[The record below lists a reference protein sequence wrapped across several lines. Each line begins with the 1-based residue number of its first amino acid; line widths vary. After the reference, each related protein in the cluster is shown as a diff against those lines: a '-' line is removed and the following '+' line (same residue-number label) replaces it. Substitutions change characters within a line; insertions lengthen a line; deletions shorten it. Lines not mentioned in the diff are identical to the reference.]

1 MRMRWNVPTL
11 LLTALLAAVGVQA
24 QSQTG
29 PETRALSLEQA
40 REHALL
46 HNRNMQ
52 KASLAL
58 EQAEMAKWAAIA
70 NYLPQ
75 ASINV
80 NYQSNLVSDSIS
92 LGAFKI
98 AMKPSSTMTLQVA
111 QPIVNW
117 NIIVGIQMAELARK
131 MSENAIGQT
140 ELAIKQAVNTTYY
153 AILVSEFSRD
163 QLKKNLENVRT
174 LANATRIKVNV
185 GIGESTEAD
194 QMEVTVA
201 NLENSL
207 TTMERNIEVAYN
219 SLRLL
224 LGMQAEDGL
233 TVTDKLVNL
242 TDNQKAFDL
251 LLEPFVPENNLDLKT
266 SALNV
271 QLSEKQVSSSFGAI
285 LPTVNAVYQ
294 RNEKL
299 LTSAFD
305 ITMKNTL
312 LLTANVP
319 LFAGGKNAVTIK
331 KAKLAL
337 QASQLDHEQ
346 AKDQLLVQE
355 KQLRYNL
362 KSALE
367 SFEIQK
373 KNIEVTQRVFD
384 NITKK
389 YEQGLS
395 SSIEVTNANN
405 NLLTAQSNYVSAVM
419 NMLNAEDELL
429 KLLGTL

>member
-1 MRMRWNVPTL
+1 MRMRWNVSTL
-11 LLTALLAAVGVQA
+11 LLTAWLATVAGQA
-24 QSQTG
+24 QTQPG

-46 HNRNMQ
+46 HNRSLQ

-75 ASINV
+75 ANINV
-80 NYQSNLVSDSIS
+80 NYQTNLVSDSINI
-92 LGAFKI
+92 GAFKI

-111 QPIVNW
+111 QPLVNW
-117 NIIVGIQMAELARK
+117 NIVVGIQMAEIARQ

-153 AILVSEFSRD
+153 AILLSEFSRD
-163 QLKKNLENVRT
+163 QLKKNLENVKT
-174 LANATRIKVNV
+174 LAKATRIKVNV

-201 NLENSL
+201 NLENTV
-207 TTMERNIEVAYN
+207 TTMDRNIEVAYN

-224 LGMQAEDGL
+224 LGLQADDAL
-233 TVTDKLVNL
+233 TLTGNL
-242 TDNQKAFDL
+242 EELTGAHKAFDL

-266 SALNV
+266 SALSV
-271 QLSEKQVSSSFGAI
+271 ELSEKQVSSSYGAI
-285 LPTVNAVYQ
+285 MPTVNAVYQ

-312 LLTANVP
+312 MLTASVP
-319 LFAGGKNAVTIK
+319 IFAGGKSAVNIK

-346 AKDQLLVQE
+346 ARDQLLVQE

-373 KNIEVTQRVFD
+373 KNIEVTQRVFN

-419 NMLNAEDELL
+419 NLLNAEDELL

>member
-1 MRMRWNVPTL
+1 MRWNVPTL

-117 NIIVGIQMAELARK
+117 NIIVGIQMAEIARK

-140 ELAIKQAVNTTYY
+140 ELALKQAVNTTYY

-224 LGMQAEDGL
+224 LGMQAEDAL
-233 TVTDKLVNL
+233 IVTDKLVNL

>member
-1 MRMRWNVPTL
+1 MRWNVPTL

-117 NIIVGIQMAELARK
+117 NIIVGIQMAEIARK

>member
-1 MRMRWNVPTL
+1 MRWKVSTL
-11 LLTALLAAVGVQA
+11 LLTAWLVTVAGQA
-24 QSQTG
+24 QTQSG
-29 PETRALSLEQA
+29 PGARALSLEQA
-40 REHALL
+40 REHALQ
-46 HNRNMQ
+46 HNRSLQ

-75 ASINV
+75 ANISV

-92 LGAFKI
+92 IGAFKI

-111 QPIVNW
+111 QPLVNW
-117 NIIVGIQMAELARK
+117 NIVVGIQMSEIARK

-153 AILVSEFSRD
+153 AILLSEFSRD
-163 QLKKNLENVRT
+163 QLKKNLENVKT
-174 LANATRIKVNV
+174 LAKATRIKVNV

-201 NLENSL
+201 NLENTV
-207 TTMERNIEVAYN
+207 TTMDRNIEVAYN

-224 LGMQAEDGL
+224 LGLQADDAL
-233 TVTDKLVNL
+233 TLTGNL
-242 TDNQKAFDL
+242 EELTGAHKAFDL

-266 SALNV
+266 SALSV
-271 QLSEKQVSSSFGAI
+271 ELSEKQVSSSYGAI
-285 LPTVNAVYQ
+285 MPTVNAVYQ

-312 LLTANVP
+312 MLTASVP
-319 LFAGGKNAVTIK
+319 IFAGGKNAVNIK

-346 AKDQLLVQE
+346 ARDQLLVQE

-373 KNIEVTQRVFD
+373 KNIEVTQRVFN

-419 NMLNAEDELL
+419 NLLNAEDELL

>member
-11 LLTALLAAVGVQA
+11 LLTALLTVLGVQA
-24 QSQTG
+24 QTNNAPGQ
-29 PETRALSLEQA
+29 RALSLSEA
-40 REHALL
+40 REYALL
-46 HNRNMQ
+46 HNRSLQ

-111 QPIVNW
+111 QPLLNLNIV
-117 NIIVGIQMAELARK
+117 VGIQMAEIARK

-201 NLENSL
+201 NLANTV
-207 TTMERNIEVAYN
+207 TTTERTIEMAYN

-224 LGMQAEDGL
+224 LGMQAEEGL
-233 TVTDKLVNL
+233 TVTDNL
-242 TDNQKAFDL
+242 EDLTGNHKAFDL
-251 LLEPFVPENNLDLKT
+251 MLEPFVLENNLDLKT
-266 SALNV
+266 SALSV
-271 QLSEKQVSSSFGAI
+271 EMSEKQVSSSFGAI

-312 LLTANVP
+312 MVTATMP

-419 NMLNAEDELL
+419 NLLNAEDELL

>member
-1 MRMRWNVPTL
+1 MRWNVSTL
-11 LLTALLAAVGVQA
+11 LLTAWLATVAGQA
-24 QSQTG
+24 QTQSG
-29 PETRALSLEQA
+29 PGARALSLEQA
-40 REHALL
+40 REYALL
-46 HNRNMQ
+46 HNRSLQ

-75 ASINV
+75 ANINV
-80 NYQSNLVSDSIS
+80 NYQTNLVSDSINI
-92 LGAFKI
+92 GAFKI

-111 QPIVNW
+111 QPLVNW
-117 NIIVGIQMAELARK
+117 NIVVGIQMAEIARR

-163 QLKKNLENVRT
+163 QLKKNLENVKT

-201 NLENSL
+201 NLENTV

-224 LGMQAEDGL
+224 LGLQADDAL
-233 TVTDKLVNL
+233 TLTGNL
-242 TDNQKAFDL
+242 EELTGNHKAFDL

-266 SALNV
+266 SALSV
-271 QLSEKQVSSSFGAI
+271 ELSEKQVSSSYGAI
-285 LPTVNAVYQ
+285 MPTVNAVYQ

-312 LLTANVP
+312 MLTASVP
-319 LFAGGKNAVTIK
+319 IFAGGKNAVNIK

-346 AKDQLLVQE
+346 ARDQLLVQE

-362 KSALE
+362 KSAQE

-373 KNIEVTQRVFD
+373 KNIEVTQRVFN

-419 NMLNAEDELL
+419 NLLNAEDELL

>member
-1 MRMRWNVPTL
+1 MPTL

>member
-1 MRMRWNVPTL
+1 MRMRWNVSTL
-11 LLTALLAAVGVQA
+11 LLTAWLATVAGQA
-24 QSQTG
+24 QTQSG
-29 PETRALSLEQA
+29 PGARALSLEQA
-40 REHALL
+40 REYALL
-46 HNRNMQ
+46 HNRSLQ

-75 ASINV
+75 ANINV
-80 NYQSNLVSDSIS
+80 NYQTNLVSDSINI
-92 LGAFKI
+92 GAFKI

-111 QPIVNW
+111 QPLVNW
-117 NIIVGIQMAELARK
+117 NIVVGIQMAEIARR

-163 QLKKNLENVRT
+163 QLKKNLENVKT

-201 NLENSL
+201 NLENTV

-224 LGMQAEDGL
+224 LGLQADDAL
-233 TVTDKLVNL
+233 TLTGNL
-242 TDNQKAFDL
+242 EELTGNHKAFDL

-266 SALNV
+266 SALSV
-271 QLSEKQVSSSFGAI
+271 ELSEKQVSSSYGAI
-285 LPTVNAVYQ
+285 MPTVNAVYQ

-312 LLTANVP
+312 MLTASVP
-319 LFAGGKNAVTIK
+319 IFAGGKNAVNIK

-346 AKDQLLVQE
+346 ARDQLLVQE

-362 KSALE
+362 KSAQE

-373 KNIEVTQRVFD
+373 KNIEVTQRVFN

-395 SSIEVTNANN
+395 SSIEVTNVNN

-419 NMLNAEDELL
+419 NLLNAEDELL

>member
-1 MRMRWNVPTL
+1 
-11 LLTALLAAVGVQA
+11 
-24 QSQTG
+24 
-29 PETRALSLEQA
+29 
-40 REHALL
+40 
-46 HNRNMQ
+46 
-52 KASLAL
+52 
-58 EQAEMAKWAAIA
+58 
-70 NYLPQ
+70 
-75 ASINV
+75 
-80 NYQSNLVSDSIS
+80 
-92 LGAFKI
+92 
-98 AMKPSSTMTLQVA
+98 
-111 QPIVNW
+111 
-117 NIIVGIQMAELARK
+117 
-131 MSENAIGQT
+131 
-140 ELAIKQAVNTTYY
+140 
-153 AILVSEFSRD
+153 
-163 QLKKNLENVRT
+163 
-174 LANATRIKVNV
+174 
-185 GIGESTEAD
+185 
-194 QMEVTVA
+194 MEVTVA

-224 LGMQAEDGL
+224 LGMQAEDAL
-233 TVTDKLVNL
+233 IVTDKLVNL

>member
-1 MRMRWNVPTL
+1 MRWNVPTL

-224 LGMQAEDGL
+224 LGMQAEDAL
-233 TVTDKLVNL
+233 IVTDKLVNL

-312 LLTANVP
+312 MLTANVP

>member
-1 MRMRWNVPTL
+1 VPTL

-117 NIIVGIQMAELARK
+117 NIIVGIQMAEIARK

-224 LGMQAEDGL
+224 LGMQAEDAL
-233 TVTDKLVNL
+233 IVTDKLVNL

>member
-1 MRMRWNVPTL
+1 MRWNVPTL

-117 NIIVGIQMAELARK
+117 NIIVGIQMAEIARK

-224 LGMQAEDGL
+224 LGMQAEDAL
-233 TVTDKLVNL
+233 IVTDKLVNL

>member
-117 NIIVGIQMAELARK
+117 NIIVGIQMAEIARK

-140 ELAIKQAVNTTYY
+140 ELALKQAVNTTYY

-224 LGMQAEDGL
+224 LGMQAEDAL
-233 TVTDKLVNL
+233 IVTDKLVNL

>member
-1 MRMRWNVPTL
+1 MRWNVPTL

>member
-117 NIIVGIQMAELARK
+117 NIIVGIQMAEIARK

-224 LGMQAEDGL
+224 LGMQAEDAL
-233 TVTDKLVNL
+233 IVTDKLVNL

>member
-1 MRMRWNVPTL
+1 MRWNVSTL
-11 LLTALLAAVGVQA
+11 LLTAWLATVAGQA
-24 QSQTG
+24 QTQSG
-29 PETRALSLEQA
+29 PGARALSLEQA
-40 REHALL
+40 REYALL
-46 HNRNMQ
+46 HNRSLQ

-75 ASINV
+75 ANINV
-80 NYQSNLVSDSIS
+80 NYQTNLVSDSINI
-92 LGAFKI
+92 GAFKI

-111 QPIVNW
+111 QPLVNW
-117 NIIVGIQMAELARK
+117 NIVVGIQMAEIARR

-163 QLKKNLENVRT
+163 QLKKNLENVKT

-201 NLENSL
+201 NLENTV

-224 LGMQAEDGL
+224 LGLQADDAL
-233 TVTDKLVNL
+233 TLTGNL
-242 TDNQKAFDL
+242 EELTGNHKAFDL

-266 SALNV
+266 SALSV
-271 QLSEKQVSSSFGAI
+271 ELSEKQVSSSYGAI
-285 LPTVNAVYQ
+285 MPTVNAVYQ

-312 LLTANVP
+312 MLTASVP
-319 LFAGGKNAVTIK
+319 IFAGGKNAVNIK

-346 AKDQLLVQE
+346 ARDQLLVQE

-362 KSALE
+362 KSAQE

-373 KNIEVTQRVFD
+373 KNIEVTQRVFN

-395 SSIEVTNANN
+395 SSIEVTNVNN

-419 NMLNAEDELL
+419 NLLNAEDELL

>member
-1 MRMRWNVPTL
+1 MRMRLNVPIL
-11 LLTALLAAVGVQA
+11 LSIAVLAAVSGQVKA
-24 QSQTG
+24 QTG
-29 PETRALSLEQA
+29 QASRAFSLEQA

-46 HNRNMQ
+46 HNRSLQ

-75 ASINV
+75 ANINV

-98 AMKPSSTMTLQVA
+98 AMKPSSTMTLQIA
-111 QPIVNW
+111 QPILNL
-117 NIIVGIQMAELARK
+117 NIIVGIQMAEIARK

-163 QLKKNLENVRT
+163 QLKKNLENVKT

-194 QMEVTVA
+194 QMDVTVA
-201 NLENSL
+201 NLENTL

-224 LGMQAEDGL
+224 LGMQAGDGL
-233 TVTDKLVNL
+233 ILTGKLDNL

-266 SALNV
+266 SALGV
-271 QLSEKQVSSSFGAI
+271 EMSEKQVSSSFGAI

-312 LLTANVP
+312 MVTANLP

-346 AKDQLLVQE
+346 AKDQLMVQE

-373 KNIEVTQRVFD
+373 KNIDVTQRVFD

-389 YEQGLS
+389 YEHGLS

-419 NMLNAEDELL
+419 NLLNAEDELL

>member
-1 MRMRWNVPTL
+1 MRWNVPTL

-312 LLTANVP
+312 MLTANVP

>member
-1 MRMRWNVPTL
+1 MRMRWNVSTL
-11 LLTALLAAVGVQA
+11 LLTAWLATVAGQA
-24 QSQTG
+24 QTQPG
-29 PETRALSLEQA
+29 PETMALSLEQA

-46 HNRNMQ
+46 HNRSLQ

-75 ASINV
+75 ANINV
-80 NYQSNLVSDSIS
+80 NYQTNLVSDSINI
-92 LGAFKI
+92 GAFKI

-111 QPIVNW
+111 QPLVNW
-117 NIIVGIQMAELARK
+117 NIVVGIQMAEIARQ

-153 AILVSEFSRD
+153 AILLSEFSRD
-163 QLKKNLENVRT
+163 QLKKNLENVKT
-174 LANATRIKVNV
+174 LAKATRIKVNV

-201 NLENSL
+201 NLENTV
-207 TTMERNIEVAYN
+207 TTMDRNIEVAYN

-224 LGMQAEDGL
+224 LGLQADDALIL
-233 TVTDKLVNL
+233 TGNL
-242 TDNQKAFDL
+242 EELTGAHKAFDL

-266 SALNV
+266 SALSV
-271 QLSEKQVSSSFGAI
+271 ELSEKQVSSSYGAI
-285 LPTVNAVYQ
+285 MPTVNAVYQ

-312 LLTANVP
+312 MLTASVP
-319 LFAGGKNAVTIK
+319 IFAGGKNAVKIK

-346 AKDQLLVQE
+346 ARDQLLVQE

-373 KNIEVTQRVFD
+373 KNIEV
-384 NITKK
+384 
-389 YEQGLS
+389 
-395 SSIEVTNANN
+395 
-405 NLLTAQSNYVSAVM
+405 
-419 NMLNAEDELL
+419 
-429 KLLGTL
+429 

>member
-224 LGMQAEDGL
+224 LGMQAEDAL
-233 TVTDKLVNL
+233 IVTDKLVNL

-312 LLTANVP
+312 MLTANVP

>member
-1 MRMRWNVPTL
+1 MPTL

-24 QSQTG
+24 QPQTG

-117 NIIVGIQMAELARK
+117 NIIVGIQMAEIARK

-224 LGMQAEDGL
+224 LGMQAEDAL
-233 TVTDKLVNL
+233 IVTDKLVNL

>member
-1 MRMRWNVPTL
+1 MRKRLNVPTL
-11 LLTALLAAVGVQA
+11 LLSALLMAMGAQA
-24 QSQTG
+24 QQASG
-29 PETRALSLEQA
+29 SETWTLSLEQA
-40 REHALL
+40 REHALQ
-46 HNRNMQ
+46 HNRNLQ

-58 EQAEMAKWAAIA
+58 EQAEKSKWAAIA

-75 ASINV
+75 ATINV
-80 NYQSNLVSDSIS
+80 NYQSYLVSDSIS

-98 AMKPSSTMTLQVA
+98 AMKPTSTLTFQVA
-111 QPIVNW
+111 QPLINW
-117 NIIVGIQMAELARK
+117 NIMVGMQMAEVARQ
-131 MSENAIGQT
+131 MSENAIGLT

-153 AILVSEFSRD
+153 AILLSEFSRN

-174 LANATRIKVNV
+174 LAQATRVKVNV
-185 GIGESTEAD
+185 GIGEATEAD

-201 NLENSL
+201 NLENTL
-207 TTMERNIEVAYN
+207 TTTERNIELAYN

-224 LGMQAEDGL
+224 LGMDADEALTLTGTLDELIDQQQAFEL
-233 TVTDKLVNL
+233 LV
-242 TDNQKAFDL
+242 
-251 LLEPFVPENNLDLKT
+251 EPFNPDNNLELKS

-271 QLSEKQVSSSFGAI
+271 ELSRKQVSSSIGAT
-285 LPTVNAVYQ
+285 LPTVSAVYQ

-312 LLTANVP
+312 MLTASVP
-319 LFAGGKNAVTIK
+319 IFAGGKNAVTIK
-331 KAKLAL
+331 KSKLAL
-337 QASQLDHEQ
+337 QSSELDYEQ
-346 AKDQLLVQE
+346 TRDQLMVQE

-367 SFEIQK
+367 SYEIQK
-373 KNIEVTQRVFD
+373 RNIEVTQRVFD

-389 YEQGLS
+389 FEQGLS

-419 NMLNAEDELL
+419 NLLNAEDELL

>member
-1 MRMRWNVPTL
+1 MRWKVSTL
-11 LLTALLAAVGVQA
+11 LLTAWLVTVAGQA
-24 QSQTG
+24 QTQSG
-29 PETRALSLEQA
+29 PGARALSLEQA
-40 REHALL
+40 REHALQ
-46 HNRNMQ
+46 HNRSLQ

-75 ASINV
+75 ANISV

-92 LGAFKI
+92 IGAFKI

-111 QPIVNW
+111 QPLVNW
-117 NIIVGIQMAELARK
+117 NIVVGIQMSEIARK

-163 QLKKNLENVRT
+163 QLKKNLENVKT
-174 LANATRIKVNV
+174 LAKATRIKVNV

-201 NLENSL
+201 NLENTV

-224 LGMQAEDGL
+224 LGLPAEEAL
-233 TVTDKLVNL
+233 TLTGNL
-242 TDNQKAFDL
+242 EELTGAHKAFDL

-266 SALNV
+266 SALSV
-271 QLSEKQVSSSFGAI
+271 ELSEKQVSSSYGAI
-285 LPTVNAVYQ
+285 MPTVNAVYQ

-299 LTSAFD
+299 LTGAFD

-312 LLTANVP
+312 MLNASLP

-346 AKDQLLVQE
+346 ARDQLLVQE

-373 KNIEVTQRVFD
+373 KNIEVTQRVFN

-419 NMLNAEDELL
+419 NLLNAEDELL

>member
-1 MRMRWNVPTL
+1 MRWNVPTL

-224 LGMQAEDGL
+224 LGMQAEDAL
-233 TVTDKLVNL
+233 IVTDKLVNL